1 MKAPE
6 LEEIFEITATL
17 NPHYMEGGRLMAM
30 INGGDVTGKI
40 KGKVLPVGGEFGIFI
55 SADTYKIDVRA
66 AIQAEDGSIIYLS
79 YGGFMHAD
87 PAKLKM
93 LFSHDGKDL
102 DPSEY
107 YWRTNPIFETAA
119 RDSPESL
126 PISLRLRFSKR
137 LSPRIRQTSPN
148 RIANRWGFLKSW

>member
-66 AIQAEDGSIIYLS
+66 AIQAEDGSIYYILNKFGIQPEHNRLITFVLMPFLLVFIGVRMS
-79 YGGFMHAD
+79 KGKVTLGF
-87 PAKLKM
+87 
-93 LFSHDGKDL
+93 
-102 DPSEY
+102 
-107 YWRTNPIFETAA
+107 
-119 RDSPESL
+119 
-126 PISLRLRFSKR
+126 
-137 LSPRIRQTSPN
+137 
-148 RIANRWGFLKSW
+148 

>member
-1 MKAPE
+1 MDTLE
-6 LEEIFEITATL
+6 LELIFEITATL

-55 SADTYKIDVRA
+55 SPDTYKIDVRA
-66 AIQAEDGSIIYLS
+66 AIQTDDGAVIYLS
-79 YGGFMHAD
+79 YAGFMHAEA
-87 PAKLKM
+87 AKLKM

-107 YWRTNPIFETAA
+107 YWRTNPIFETVAPA
-119 RDSPESL
+119 YSWLNHTVFVGSGSYTPEGKVMYK
-126 PISLRLRFSKR
+126 IFAVK
-137 LSPRIRQTSPN
+137 
-148 RIANRWGFLKSW
+148 

>member
-79 YGGFMHAD
+79 YGGFMHAE

-102 DPSEY
+102 DTSEY

-119 RDSPESL
+119 PAYSWLNHTVFIGSGGYTPEGEV
-126 PISLRLRFSKR
+126 IY
-137 LSPRIRQTSPN
+137 RIY
-148 RIANRWGFLKSW
+148 AVK